1 MSSAPLHRYLPDCAV
16 PPPPPLLLPPPPPP
30 IHTQGGIFHL
40 VGVVLLIVVL
50 PAVAPSHNSASWV
63 FTSFEPQA
71 GYDAGI
77 MSPL

>member
-1 MSSAPLHRYLPDCAV
+1 
-16 PPPPPLLLPPPPPP
+16 
-30 IHTQGGIFHL
+30 